1 MQKICYLFPG
11 QGVQYVGM
19 GKDLYE
25 ACPVSR
31 NVFDEAEK
39 ILPDLNIKRLCFEGP
54 IEELTQTANS
64 QVCILVA
71 SVAAL
76 RALDLRRTK
85 DPSTSLG
92 TGEGRRTI
100 VACAG
105 LSLGELTAL
114 VAAMSIGFQD
124 ALLLVQRR
132 GELMEQASL
141 KNPGSMASIIGL
153 SLEDLNEACNESGA
167 EVANLNCPGQIVIS
181 GANQSVE
188 SCMALATKKGAKK
201 SMPLKVSGPFHSSL
215 MKEAAE
221 LFKTE
226 LEKVKFFKP
235 EIGVVSNVTADY
247 ETFPEEIRGNL
258 VKQLYSPVRWEESV
272 RRIAAEGV
280 DVFFEIGPGKVLK
293 GLLRRIDPNLKVW
306 NIETPKDITSCTRKS
321 LRDNL

>member
-1 MQKICYLFPG
+1 
-11 QGVQYVGM
+11 M

-25 ACPVSR
+25 ACPASR
-31 NVFDEAEK
+31 DVFDEAEK
-39 ILPDLNIKRLCFEGP
+39 ILPGLDIKRLCFKGP

-64 QVCILVA
+64 QVAILVA
-71 SVAAL
+71 SFAAL
-76 RALDLRRTK
+76 RALAAQGAAATK
-85 DPSTSLG
+85 DNV
-92 TGEGRRTI
+92 
-100 VACAG
+100 VAASYAAG

-114 VAAMSIGFQD
+114 VAARSIGFQD
-124 ALLLVQRR
+124 AVLLVKRR

-153 SLEDLNEACNESGA
+153 SLEELNEACRESGA

-181 GANQSVE
+181 GAKDAVE

-201 SMPLKVSGPFHSSL
+201 SILLKVSGPFHSSL

-221 LFKTE
+221 LFKAE
-226 LEKVKFFKP
+226 LEKVKFFTP

-247 ETFPEEIRGNL
+247 EASPEEIKQNL
-258 VKQLYSPVRWEESV
+258 VRQLHSPVRWEESV

-280 DVFFEIGPGKVLK
+280 DGFFEIGPGKVLK

-306 NIETPKDITSCTRKS
+306 NIETPKDIPPCSA
-321 LRDNL
+321 

>member
-1 MQKICYLFPG
+1 M
-11 QGVQYVGM
+11 
-19 GKDLYE
+19 
-25 ACPVSR
+25 SR

-54 IEELTQTANS
+54 VEELTQTANS
-64 QVCILVA
+64 QVAILVT
-71 SVAAL
+71 SIAAL
-76 RALDLRRTK
+76 RALAAQGARATK
-85 DPSTSLG
+85 DNV
-92 TGEGRRTI
+92 
-100 VACAG
+100 VAASYAAG

-114 VAAMSIGFQD
+114 VAARSIGFQD

-201 SMPLKVSGPFHSSL
+201 SIPLKVSGPFHSSL

-247 ETFPEEIRGNL
+247 ETSLEEIRENL

-293 GLLRRIDPNLKVW
+293 GLLRKIDPNLKVY
-306 NIETPKDITSCTRKS
+306 NIEKMEDIDKLVISKP
-321 LRDNL
+321 